1 MIFLNPLISLTRDS
15 LCQSRFY
22 IFIIH
27 YLCIVQNDNV
37 YSILS
42 EKLGFM
48 TFFLEAYKMSRL
60 DLDVGISPGN

>member
-1 MIFLNPLISLTRDS
+1 MSVSLLYIYHPLS
-15 LCQSRFY
+15 
-22 IFIIH
+22 
-27 YLCIVQNDNV
+27 CIDQNDNV